1 MLLEKELKERK
12 PCSGVKSDIPVKKR
26 GKRIVVLLFLIF
38 CCISLIASVAIFDE
52 SSNNNSVE
60 IPMMSVQSQSQVK
73 QKEEIFNDKAI
84 QEEKRLWDRELQQE
98 QILQSRF
105 AGLFIGTAMFNESL
119 RTQLEDIPQ
128 CRVLGKPFLDYLHK
142 YLLFHYYTP
151 FKEDNASRLIYSC
164 ESHKKGH
171 LCGGMGDRF
180 RGIITAFW
188 LALLSR
194 RRFELYHPT
203 PVPFQ
208 KFMPPYLVNYIPS
221 LRNNASRRQGI
232 IPDEQS
238 PKKYRE
244 SLSTLITAAPI
255 NFHLM
260 RIERHKT
267 YVLHQKNANNWKL
280 ERPVYGSNEWWRPRY
295 VVEDIRIQS
304 NSAGIDGYLYK
315 DHELYELKKRILGL
329 EECNISCYY
338 GCLSHILFQPDDR
351 IWDAAVQVLRESKD
365 KNLLASLSSGRKV
378 KAGEVLPFV
387 SLQVRMGGSW
397 ATGLHVPESVRTFP
411 WSLPHYFAMT
421 REVVS
426 GEAWRRR
433 PDLFPSNYQLANTF
447 RQNNSVV
454 LFVSSDSAKFVEEAK
469 RLLGDNHSVRI
480 LSISGD
486 SFQHTDTL
494 NLADLRGQKS
504 DATAEDARSRAY
516 FLTLLNHY
524 LLSIASH
531 SIISQSGFS
540 DTAFWRSR
548 QVASAIFIE
557 VQRQEAWQHHLRYR
571 DIHNSTIGG
580 SVKSSSGSSSR
591 ETTPVSRLVLHSAEV
606 VSSRI
611 LHDLRAPPTPFYS

>member
-1 MLLEKELKERK
+1 MLVEKELRERK
-12 PCSGVKSDIPVKKR
+12 KCSVVHLEMPVKRR
-26 GKRIVVLLFLIF
+26 GRRIAVLLFLIL
-38 CCISLIASVAIFDE
+38 CCISLMVSVAFFDE
-52 SSNNNSVE
+52 GNSVE
-60 IPMMSVQSQSQVK
+60 NTMMPIESQYK
-73 QKEEIFNDKAI
+73 QENTSNYKAI
-84 QEEKRLWDRELQQE
+84 QEEKRLWDRERQQE

-105 AGLFIGTAMFNESL
+105 TGLSTGTAMFNESL

-128 CRVLGKPFLDYLHK
+128 CRALGKPFLDYLHK
-142 YLLFHYYTP
+142 YLIMHYYTP
-151 FKEDNASRLIYSC
+151 FKNDNAARLIYSC
-164 ESHKKGH
+164 ESHKRRH

-203 PVPFQ
+203 PVPLQ
-208 KFMPPYLVNYIPS
+208 KFMPPYLVNYIPT
-221 LRNNASRRQGI
+221 LRNNISRGQGI
-232 IPDEQS
+232 IPDEHS

-244 SLSTLITAAPI
+244 SLSTLITTAPI
-255 NFHLM
+255 NFRLM
-260 RIERHKT
+260 RIERHKA
-267 YVLHQKNANNWKL
+267 YILQQKNANSWKS
-280 ERPVYGSNEWWRPRY
+280 ERPVYGSNEWWLPRY
-295 VVEDIRIQS
+295 VVQDIRVQS

-315 DHELYELKKRILGL
+315 DQELYEIKKRILGL
-329 EECNISCYY
+329 EWCNISCYY

-351 IWDAAVQVLRESKD
+351 VWGAAVQVLRESKD
-365 KNLLASLSSGRKV
+365 ETFLASLSSGKKV
-378 KAGEVLPFV
+378 KAGGVLPFV

-397 ATGLHVPESVRTFP
+397 ASGLHVPESVRTFP
-411 WSLPHYFAMT
+411 WSLPYFFAMT

-433 PDLFPSNYQLANTF
+433 PDLFPSNYQLRDTF
-447 RQNNSVV
+447 LHNNSVV
-454 LFVSSDSAKFVEEAK
+454 LFVSSDSSRFVEEAK
-469 RLLGDNHSVRI
+469 RLLGDNHSVRV

-494 NLADLRGQKS
+494 NLADVRGQKS
-504 DATAEDARSRAY
+504 DQVEEDARTRAY

-531 SIISQSGFS
+531 SIMSQSGFG

-571 DIHNSTIGG
+571 DINNNTIEGSGDNSDINTDSTI
-580 SVKSSSGSSSR
+580 
-591 ETTPVSRLVLHSAEV
+591 VLRSAEV

-611 LHDLRAPPTPFYS
+611 LHNLHAPPTTFYS